1 MYAYKLP
8 NPQLP
13 IPTNGIFVQHSASN
27 IRSRNWLQINLD
39 NQDQI
44 EYTCIYRTHRLT
56 TPQQSIILDVDANLG
71 FNPFAVLLRDFALNS
86 ITIGYNIINAAAYIP
101 KEEIP
106 MVRAI
111 VEHNLSLCPTD
122 LYTLITL
129 QKYRKQLKL
138 TLKRL
143 NQLTNIPW
151 QIVRADD
158 AEWVLPKHVAFFSPI
173 LLANRILNMDRQLL
187 AQQRVEQVPL
197 QIQPYATRA
206 ETHFKVKTNTNAP
219 LIGIELEL
227 EPKIGKTRDQAL
239 HYSYGFLEN
248 HCIFKSDGSVA
259 AGFEVVSKPALWKDQ
274 LKEWGPWFDKLS
286 DYMTA
291 KSNCGMHIHMN
302 RRSLS
307 FLQLAKLVEF
317 INREENIKYLI
328 HVAGRQPNHYCVL
341 QKDNNISAVGRHLNN
356 NVEIF
361 GSRHVGLNL
370 TNKNTIEFRMFAATT
385 DLDVFQK
392 NIEFVVALRDYFT
405 PGNSTL
411 HPKEQT
417 HFTKFLEWIKQPSNK
432 KMYSKLHQHNL
443 AFNPA

>member
-13 IPTNGIFVQHSASN
+13 IPTYGIFEQHN
-27 IRSRNWLQINLD
+27 TFRIRSRNWLQINLD

-44 EYTCIYRTHRLT
+44 EYTRIYGNHHLV
-56 TPQQSIILDVDANLG
+56 TPQQNITLDANANLD
-71 FNPFAVLLRDFALNS
+71 FNPFAVLLWDFALNS
-86 ITIGYNIINAAAYIP
+86 NTIGYNIINAAAYIP

-106 MVRAI
+106 MVRDI
-111 VEHNLSLCPTD
+111 VEHNLRLCPTD

-143 NQLTNIPW
+143 NQLTNISW
-151 QIVRADD
+151 RIVRADD
-158 AEWVLPKHVAFFSPI
+158 AEWVLPKHVEFFNPI
-173 LLANRILNMDRQLL
+173 LLVNRILNMNRQLL
-187 AQQRVEQVPL
+187 AQQRVEQAPL
-197 QIQPYATRA
+197 QIQPYVAKA
-206 ETHFKVKTNTNAP
+206 ETHFKVKTDTDIP

-227 EPKIGKTRDQAL
+227 EPKPGKTRDQAL
-239 HYSYGFLEN
+239 YYSHSFLEK

-259 AGFEVVSKPALWKDQ
+259 AGFEVVSKPALWMDQ
-274 LKEWGPWFDKLS
+274 LKEWGPWFAKLGE
-286 DYMTA
+286 YMTA

-302 RRSLS
+302 RRSIS

-317 INREENIKYLI
+317 INREENAQYII
-328 HVAGRQPNHYCVL
+328 HVAGRNPNAYCIL
-341 QKDNNISAVGRHLNN
+341 QKENNISVVGHNLNN
-356 NVEIF
+356 NVETF
-361 GSRHVGLNL
+361 GDRHVGLNL

-385 DLDVFQK
+385 DLNVFQK

-417 HFTKFLEWIKQPSNK
+417 HFAKFLEWVKQPSNK
-432 KMYSKLHQHNL
+432 KMYSKLYQHNL